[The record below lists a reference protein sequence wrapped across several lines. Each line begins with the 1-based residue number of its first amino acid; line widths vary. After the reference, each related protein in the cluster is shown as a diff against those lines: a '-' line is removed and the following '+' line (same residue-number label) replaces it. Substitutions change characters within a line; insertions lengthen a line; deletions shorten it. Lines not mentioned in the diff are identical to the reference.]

1 MALDF
6 PASPSNGQVH
16 TSGGTSWSYDGNK
29 WVVVAGQNIEPVYI
43 ASTTPAGVDGQ
54 IYWDSD
60 ESTAYIYY
68 TDGDGTSQ
76 WVPLT
81 STGPSLFDAS
91 AITTGVLPV
100 VRGGTGISTFDPGKI
115 IEGNTEAEVV
125 DTGSDGH
132 FKVTTEGTERVRVGP
147 DGQIGLAGANYG
159 ADGQCL
165 TSTGTTTTPEWRTP
179 PLSNRNLINNG
190 AMQIAQRATQVTGIT
205 TVSPLYRTVDRFA
218 FIVKTLG
225 TWTMDQ
231 GSGTPDNGFSSSAKM
246 TCTTADTSPVSD
258 AYVLLMQFIEAK
270 DVQHL
275 LYGTSD
281 AKSVTISFWV
291 KSNKTGTA
299 SFDLI
304 KEDTTNEFYS
314 LQYEIDSANT
324 WEYKT
329 ITIPGNTLNS
339 INNDTGRGLQLTWW
353 LNSGSDFQGGS
364 YSTAWR
370 TTGFPD
376 SNRNVNNLGVGGAVN
391 DYFEITGVQLEVGS
405 VATPFEHKAFGDEL
419 ARCQRYYFRYSGLS
433 AGRPMIATGQT
444 YNSTQIR
451 CPVKFPVPLRTTPT
465 VTESGLEFIVTSN
478 QLVSMFS
485 VATDGALTGAGL
497 FIEADSGS
505 PFTAGQAGVLRM
517 ETATPSAFLEF
528 DAEL

>member
-81 STGPSLFDAS
+81 ATGPSLFDAS

-179 PLSNRNLINNG
+179 PLSNRNLVDNG
-190 AMQIAQRATQVTGIT
+190 AMQVSQRSTNETGIT
-205 TVSPLYRTVDRFA
+205 TANYYTVDRYRH
-218 FIVKTLG
+218 IINNLG
-225 TWTMDQ
+225 TWTSTQESD
-231 GSGTPDNGFSSSAKM
+231 GPDGFANSLKLL
-246 TCTTADTSPVSD
+246 CTTADASPASGDSAIV
-258 AYVLLMQFIEAK
+258 AQRIEA
-270 DVQHL
+270 QNL
-275 LYGTSD
+275 QSLAYGTSS
-281 AKSVTISFWV
+281 AKTLTLSFYV
-291 KSNKTGTA
+291 KSNKTGNA
-299 SFDLI
+299 SVNVRQNDNANKLYAAQ
-304 KEDTTNEFYS
+304 YS
-314 LQYEIDSANT
+314 ISSANT
-324 WEYKT
+324 WERKT
-329 ITIPGNTLNS
+329 ISVPADTSGV
-339 INNDTGRGLQLTWW
+339 INNDTGVGLQVEWW
-353 LNSGSDFQGGS
+353 INSGSNYTGGS
-364 YSTAWR
+364 HGGWKTSDET
-370 TTGFPD
+370 
-376 SNRNVNNLGVGGAVN
+376 SRNASNLGVGGAVN
-391 DYFEITGVQLEVGS
+391 DYFQITGVQLEVGS
-405 VATPFEHKAFGDEL
+405 VATPFEHRSFADEL
-419 ARCQRYYFRYSGLS
+419 ARCQRYFTKGFFRIRVALSNTGIAEFPISFKQSMRAAPDLS
-433 AGRPMIATGQT
+433 ATADAG
-444 YNSTQIR
+444 
-451 CPVKFPVPLRTTPT
+451 T
-465 VTESGLEFIVTSN
+465 VSSITN
-478 QLVSMFS
+478 QLFGTEGAYIDFS
-485 VATDGALTGAGL
+485 APLNNNYAAYW
-497 FIEADSGS
+497 EA
-505 PFTAGQAGVLRM
+505 A
-517 ETATPSAFLEF
+517 
-528 DAEL
+528 AEL